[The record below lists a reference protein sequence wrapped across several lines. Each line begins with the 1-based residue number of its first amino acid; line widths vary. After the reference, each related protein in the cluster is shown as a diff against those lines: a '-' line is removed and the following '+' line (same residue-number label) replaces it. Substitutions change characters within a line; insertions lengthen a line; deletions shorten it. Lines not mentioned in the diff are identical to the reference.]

1 MNSYFR
7 EFMIIGGMPAAVS
20 AFIADGTFTGV
31 RKVLNDLKADCLRDI
46 NRYNRGVDIVKT
58 TECLVS
64 IPDQLAESNKK
75 FMYSRIDDGQT
86 RQSADKYMGNL
97 LRIGN
102 AGYGNF
108 CYGCVVPA
116 LPLRSKRDVV
126 KIYLSDTGML
136 VNC

>member
-86 RQSADKYMGNL
+86 RQSAEN
-97 LRIGN
+97 IWEI
-102 AGYGNF
+102 F
-108 CYGCVVPA
+108 
-116 LPLRSKRDVV
+116 
-126 KIYLSDTGML
+126 
-136 VNC
+136 